1 MAGQGANVSALPIR
15 YDLPES
21 GRAVLRA
28 LATDGP
34 ATRPALGDALGLSKP
49 TMSTVI
55 AELTRLGLVAE
66 QGSSRGA
73 TGRSAV
79 VYSLA
84 TTAGHVLGVDVGATR
99 IQVSAHGLDG
109 QQLASG
115 EQRLSQRRHNV
126 TASSVRA
133 TAELVGRVRTQI
145 GDTAGPLRDVVL
157 AVPTA
162 PGPGGPQVDGDDGL
176 VAALHMPDDVPV
188 IVENNVNCAAIAE
201 HRTGAARDQ
210 SLFAYLQVGVKI
222 GVGVVINGQLLRG
235 AHGAAGEVTWMPF
248 PWSSR
253 TTPRRGELE
262 EYLGSDAL
270 MQRAHQAWPDS
281 AGAAPAD
288 AEALFTLAARG
299 DATARQLVDAHS
311 RDIARLTVGVM
322 SVVDPG
328 LVVLGGGVGQNPLVL
343 PEVRRVVRA
352 LAWNTEITTG
362 ALGEHATVLGAVHV
376 AISRALDRIA

>member
-1 MAGQGANVSALPIR
+1 MSAVPMRYELP
-15 YDLPES
+15 DS
-21 GRAVLRA
+21 ARAVLRA
-28 LATDGP
+28 LATAGP

-55 AELTRLGLVAE
+55 AELTRLDLVAE

-84 TTAGHVLGVDVGATR
+84 ATAGHVLGVDVGATR
-99 IQVSAHGLDG
+99 VRVSAHNIDG
-109 QQLASG
+109 QQLASA
-115 EQRLSQRRHNV
+115 EQRVSQRRHNV
-126 TASSVRA
+126 TPASVRA
-133 TAELVGRVRTQI
+133 ATDLVAKVRAKI
-145 GDTAGPLRDVVL
+145 GDTAGPLRDVVVATPTVPSHDVGDSL
-157 AVPTA
+157 LVDGVEGLPTA
-162 PGPGGPQVDGDDGL
+162 LGL
-176 VAALHMPDDVPV
+176 PDDVPV

-222 GVGVVINGQLLRG
+222 GAGVVIDGKLLRG
-235 AHGAAGEVTWMPF
+235 AHGAGGEVTWMPF
-248 PWSSR
+248 PWSSSVA
-253 TTPRRGELE
+253 PRRGELE
-262 EYLGSDAL
+262 DYLGSDAL
-270 MQRAHQAWPDS
+270 MQRAHQAWPAA
-281 AGAAPAD
+281 AGPAPTD
-288 AEALFTLAARG
+288 AEALFAAAGRG
-299 DATARQLVDAHS
+299 DAAARRLVDAHS
-311 RDIARLTVGVM
+311 RDIARLVVGVM

-362 ALGEHATVLGAVHV
+362 ALGEQATVLGAVHV
-376 AISRALDRIA
+376 AISRSLDRIA